1 MRQQLITWLIED
13 IAPEARRIKSA
24 KTAILKFASEHNL
37 ATAQVQAL
45 GQLYNTAKTLSFM
58 EKSAARRGDSFPI
71 LDVDDLVNSFLE
83 VSDKKASVTPRFE
96 YDDQDGGCGIDLP
109 ACFAGLTHNM
119 LRVEAPAPA
128 VLEQNAVKR
137 AWVEKSQSDVTLEFA
152 KQARFDFQ
160 EEMRKAASDIVIK
173 LRQNPGY
180 PFQEVEADAL
190 GLFGDDVKPV
200 MEKLA
205 KYCADDG
212 WPVKRA
218 EAPSDDKLVIDDA
231 GIMPLIE
238 SLLDN
243 TFRVKAADE
252 ILTSSANTMPG
263 SNVNPLTSAKL
274 VDHDGKEIP
283 LKAATSKSSS
293 DVGTIDPPAI
303 EKKKE
308 QAQMVERPTDPGGG
322 QQRPKGDSSGPPPGV
337 PGQAMKSP
345 GGGKGGGGGGGGGKG
360 DLNTGVFDRASELLD
375 KVMGGAAKRIAPAAI
390 SAFTGGSNDDQRTV
404 DSGMQDARHIAVL
417 QNLMTTDDILA
428 EADPDQVVQIYNTIR
443 SMSPELAGDV
453 NVMRVLLRSAVQ
465 HEGISPFDLK
475 GILETELAK
484 QKVDLGQRRLDDS
497 LYSGKSLPKDKDR
510 D

>member
-13 IAPEARRIKSA
+13 IAPEARRVKSA

-71 LDVDDLVNSFLE
+71 LDVDDLVDSFMA
-83 VSDKKASVTPRFE
+83 VSDKKASIIPRFE
-96 YDDQDGGCGIDLP
+96 YDDQDGGYGVDLP
-109 ACFAGLTHNM
+109 ACFSGLTHNV
-119 LRVEAPAPA
+119 LRVEAVAPA
-128 VLEQNAVKR
+128 VAEQNTVKR
-137 AWVEKSQSDVTLEFA
+137 AWVEKSQSDVTIEFA
-152 KQARFDFQ
+152 KQARFEFQ
-160 EEMRKAASDIVIK
+160 EEMRKTAADIVIK

-180 PFQEVEADAL
+180 SFQEVEADAM
-190 GLFGDDVKPV
+190 GLFGTDVEPV
-200 MEKLA
+200 MAKLA
-205 KYCADDG
+205 KYCIDDG

-218 EAPSDDKLVIDDA
+218 EAASDDKLVMDYA

-252 ILTSSANTMPG
+252 ILTSSANSMPG
-263 SNVNPLTSAKL
+263 SNTNPLTSAKL

-283 LKAATSKSSS
+283 LKAATATSTSQPK
-293 DVGTIDPPAI
+293 VDPFAN
-303 EKKKE
+303 EQKKKE
-308 QAQMVERPTDPGGG
+308 QMGERPGDPGGG
-322 QQRPKGDSSGPPPGV
+322 QDRPKGDSSGTPPGA
-337 PGQAMKSP
+337 PGQGKKSP
-345 GGGKGGGGGGGGGKG
+345 GSGGGGGGKKEPE
-360 DLNTGVFDRASELLD
+360 LTTGVFDRASDFLD
-375 KVMGGAAKRIAPAAI
+375 KAVGGIAKRVAPSAI
-390 SAFTGGSNDDQRTV
+390 SAFAGGSNDNQRVV
-404 DSGMQDARHIAVL
+404 DSGMQEARHIAVL

-428 EADPDQVVQIYNTIR
+428 EADPDQVVQVYNTIR
-443 SMSPELAGDV
+443 SMTPELAGDV

-475 GILETELAK
+475 GFLETELAK
-484 QKVDLGQRRLDDS
+484 QKVDLGQRRLDEH
-497 LYSGKSLPKDKDR
+497 LYSGKSLPKDKER